1 MANGNKNCGDKSGC
15 NKKGGLGE
23 FHKTSERRC
32 DFSVADLLCRSEVDL
47 LDEEVA
53 GYYAGKTVLV
63 TGGGGSIG
71 SEICRL
77 TAKCKP
83 KRLIVFDIYENNAY
97 EIEQELRRTFG
108 GELDLKIVIG
118 SVRDRDRLN
127 AVFAA
132 YKPDAV
138 FHAAAHKHVPLME
151 DNCGEAVK
159 NNVFGTYNAADAAE
173 KFKTEKFVL
182 VSTDKAVNPVNV
194 MGATKRLCEKI
205 VQSRTDGETVFSA
218 VRFGNVLG
226 SNGSVVPL
234 FKKQI
239 ELGGPIT
246 VTDRRVTRY
255 FMTVGEAARLV
266 MSAGV
271 IAKKGDLFV
280 LDMGS
285 PVKIWDL
292 AETMIKLSG
301 RVPHKDVEIK
311 EIGLRHGEKLYE
323 ELLIKPENL
332 KRTSNEKIFI
342 ESDEPLS
349 RGQIDESIENLKKVL
364 KSEKDFAD
372 PFGVISELKKI
383 VPEFGSTGEQ
393 I

>member
-1 MANGNKNCGDKSGC
+1 MANNNKIVRDK
-15 NKKGGLGE
+15 NEGLCARY
-23 FHKTSERRC
+23 KINERRNS
-32 DFSVADLLCRSEVDL
+32 FSAADLLCRNEVDL

-53 GYYAGKTVLV
+53 GYYAGKTVMV
-63 TGGGGSIG
+63 TGGGGTIG
-71 SEICRL
+71 GEICRL

-97 EIEQELRRTFG
+97 EIEQELRRTYG
-108 GELDLKIVIG
+108 KDLDLIIAIG

-132 YKPDAV
+132 YKPNIV

-159 NNVFGTYNAADAAE
+159 NNVFGTYNVADAAE

-182 VSTDKAVNPVNV
+182 VSTDKAVNPANV

-234 FKKQI
+234 FRKQI
-239 ELGGPIT
+239 ELGGPVT
-246 VTDRRVTRY
+246 VTDKRVIRY
-255 FMTVGEAARLV
+255 FMTVSEAAQLV

-292 AETMIKLSG
+292 AETMIKLFG
-301 RVPHKDVEIK
+301 YVPGKDVEIK

-323 ELLIKPENL
+323 ELLLKPDKL
-332 KRTSNEKIFI
+332 KRTSNKKIFI

-349 RGQIDESIENLKKVL
+349 RGQIDKGIENLKRVL
-364 KSEKDFAD
+364 NDQKNFAD
-372 PFGVISELKKI
+372 PCGVVNELKKI
-383 VPEFGSTGEQ
+383 VPEFRPEES